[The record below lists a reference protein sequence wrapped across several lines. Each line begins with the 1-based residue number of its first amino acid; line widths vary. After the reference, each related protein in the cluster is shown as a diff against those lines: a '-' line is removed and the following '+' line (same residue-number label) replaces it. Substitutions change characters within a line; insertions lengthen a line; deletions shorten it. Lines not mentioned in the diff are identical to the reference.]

1 MLRILVFD
9 EPFSVKLRLEG
20 ELTDTTTAQLTQRWG
35 EVRDRLRNRIA
46 ILDLGD
52 VAKVDEAGRGML
64 GELADAGVRI
74 SYAHPALQPI
84 IKRFEL
90 PAAPLFYI
98 YEKSIE
104 FDAPPCSVPAGVR
117 GAASPIPSLRMSQ
130 PLIGSRPAAFSGLR

>member
-84 IKRFEL
+84 IKDLSCRQRHFSTFTKNRSNSTLHRVLYRLVCAVLPPRFR
-90 PAAPLFYI
+90 
-98 YEKSIE
+98 
-104 FDAPPCSVPAGVR
+104 PCGCR
-117 GAASPIPSLRMSQ
+117 SL
-130 PLIGSRPAAFSGLR
+130 